1 MKKYRVTIVETLS
14 RTIDV
19 SATDATAAYD
29 LVETMYLNESIVLG
43 SEDFDDVD
51 FITFEYID

>member
-1 MKKYRVTIVETLS
+1 MKKYKVTIVETLS

-19 SATDATAAYD
+19 SATDAAAAYG

-51 FITFEYID
+51 FITFEDND